1 MPVGHF
7 ASVITKDDDLEW
19 VDSSGSDDVV
29 YLEEPLTGTWRR
41 FQAGFYDLMPLEG
54 EL

>member
-1 MPVGHF
+1 VRLNTDGE
-7 ASVITKDDDLEW
+7 LEW

-29 YLEEPLTGTWRR
+29 YLEEPLTDTWRR
-41 FQAGFYDLMPLEG
+41 FQAGFYGLLPLEG